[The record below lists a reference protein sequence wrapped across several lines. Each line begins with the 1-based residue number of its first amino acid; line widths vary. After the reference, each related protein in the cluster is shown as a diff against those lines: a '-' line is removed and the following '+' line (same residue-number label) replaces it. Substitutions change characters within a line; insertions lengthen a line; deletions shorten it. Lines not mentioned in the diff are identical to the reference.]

1 MYVVSKE
8 IFRWRRAKRG
18 KRDISICTKLLALE
32 LIVFA
37 PVGALAAPTG
47 GVVTAG
53 AGTISQAGTATNI
66 NQATPRLDVNWQTF
80 STLPAESV
88 NFYQPSAVSVAVNRV
103 IGGVP
108 SMLQGALNANGRVFV
123 LNQAGITFTGTSQV
137 NVGALVAST
146 ARDVTIDGDHYS
158 FSGGGYGQ
166 VINQGNIHVSD
177 GGFAVLAAP
186 YVENTGVIQANLGQ
200 IQLASANNFTVD
212 LRGDGLINFSVSRET
227 IDAIKDAGAKLGVDN
242 SGALQ
247 AQSGTIGI
255 SAALASQIVH
265 SVVNLNG
272 VVDASAL
279 GAGQN
284 GGTVLVSSAGDTNIG
299 GEVHA
304 DGGAN
309 GNGGTI
315 TTWADGT
322 NRFLSGAIMTAR
334 GGTEGGD
341 GGLVKVSGHNV
352 LYRGTVDASAP
363 NGKAGTLLLDP
374 WAITIADGAGTDG
387 SATFYE
393 QNIEATSVGGTNVS
407 LSAYHS
413 ITMNDLADNVLQGGA
428 GDISM
433 TVTQGGTISFV
444 DKNDTIATTTGK
456 ITMTAPDGAEGHGT
470 IDIGH
475 LQTTGDGGAITL
487 TAGSGGIHT
496 ATLSTGGLGLG
507 ISHPGDITL
516 TTTTGGNITTGNIS
530 IIAEGRNSDTASADL
545 NINAGGNVQTGTILV
560 SADANPGYDSSAYAY
575 ATANISGRDITISG
589 DLTVSAHAKGAYGDT
604 ASADAQAS
612 LNAGRNVTV
621 SGNIAVQSK
630 AEMTSGSEAN
640 AKAGLEINAGDNIT
654 LTGDTLVLAEAQQQ
668 GEYGGDAY
676 SDASATL
683 NAGADTTI
691 NGNISVQAKT
701 VNDASSAW
709 NADATANLDV
719 FTGHDLILTGNTL
732 VTADATLGAG
742 GTESADAYTY
752 ASLEAGHDVKVNG
765 DITVQADAV
774 NNGQGASNARADANL
789 SISADNDLS
798 LTGNTLVTAD
808 ATLAAGGSY
817 THAKGSASADLNA
830 GHDATINGNTTVQS
844 TAQNHADGAEGYT
857 DAFSDLHVY
866 ATNDL
871 YLAGNTSV
879 TADATQTGV
888 TGYTGYYDSYGYWHW
903 YNNAQAK
910 AYANLSADHDATIA
924 SGPVSVGATASNEGH
939 AQANAN
945 LDVNA
950 QNDLAVTGDT
960 QATADVTQ
968 IGAGGY
974 YDYYW
979 YNYAQANAETDLSA
993 GHNVTVNGNTTVQ
1006 SAARTQG
1013 EEGSGSAGQSYAYS
1027 YLNVWADNDLNVTG
1041 DMLVTADAT
1050 RTGAGGYYDY
1060 YGYNYAQAYANLN
1073 AGHNGTVNGNMTV
1086 SSTAQNQGGGESES
1100 TGNVYTYAYSYL
1112 NVWADNDLSVTGDP
1126 LVTAD
1131 AIQQGVTGGQYYY
1144 YNYAQANA
1152 SAYLGAGQNVTIVA
1166 DPVTVAANAS
1176 NQGRANAWS
1185 NLCVSAGDGG
1195 EGCGG
1200 YGYDSYNSYGAAGSL
1215 SLTGNT
1221 SVTANATQ
1229 EAGGTNY
1236 YYYNGAYAWAQE
1248 SLYAPDSVTVKGD
1261 STVQANASNQGS
1273 GGDGGEGASAFALL
1287 TAMAEKRDL
1296 TMNGNILVT
1305 ADASQGADGAG
1316 MVNADAYGL
1325 LTAGRNLSITGNTIN
1340 VAATADNQGQY
1351 YYDDG
1356 GYGNANANANAGLV
1370 TLAGI
1375 DLAGIDSESAWNV
1388 IDGYYYGYYGLQLAD
1403 LNEAIGGFTF
1413 GAGNLKIAA
1422 DIKVTAD
1429 ATGVQVAGGNDGGS
1443 GTEAAAISP
1452 MASAL
1457 AVFGAGN
1464 DVQILTDPITVTATT
1479 HQTPA
1484 STEQPAEASG
1494 GTANAVVFA
1503 KAGLAD
1509 GGQAPGNLY
1518 ITGDILATALTDGG
1532 SADLAYAGIGLYAPN
1547 GDLTVLYGTMP
1558 PTAEATLAKVQAPG
1572 PLAVNFSA
1580 RDEKCPGGDC
1590 AEGQDPSF
1598 VAEVEIQAGGKVRV
1612 EPKPK
1617 PSPAN
1622 NKVGIITALEI
1633 NRVEPIEPLPP
1644 GALPLRIGANG
1655 EALWATGVGVTAPTA
1670 YAALTPDI
1678 ETAIAA
1684 GADPTTLLTAPAAGG
1699 KGLSSGLDAYS
1710 IGGTDFCDQVV
1721 SGGCLPRA
1729 EEQGRKKK

>member
-242 SGALQ
+242 SGALR

-284 GGTVLVSSAGDTNIG
+284 GGTVLVTSAGDTNIG

-341 GGLVKVSGHNV
+341 GGLVEVSGHNV

-363 NGKAGTLLLDP
+363 NGKGGTLLLDP
-374 WAITIADGAGTDG
+374 WDLVIADGGGTDG
-387 SATFYE
+387 TATVYE
-393 QNIEATSVGGTNVS
+393 KNVETTSQSGTNVD
-407 LSAYHS
+407 LAAGNS
-413 ITMNDLADNVLQGGA
+413 ITMNKLTDHELTGGS
-428 GDISM
+428 GGISM
-433 TVTQGGTISFV
+433 AVKEATCSTCSITFA
-444 DKNDTIATTTGK
+444 DKGDKITTTGGP
-456 ITMTAPDGAEGHGT
+456 ITMTAPDGAEGGHGT
-470 IDIGH
+470 IDIGR
-475 LQTTGDGGAITL
+475 LQTTGNGGDITL

-530 IIAEGRNSDTASADL
+530 IIAEGRNSDTASANL

-604 ASADAQAS
+604 APADAQAS

-630 AEMTSGSEAN
+630 AEMTSGGEAN

-668 GEYGGDAY
+668 GEYGGGAH

-709 NADATANLDV
+709 NADATANLGV

-742 GTESADAYTY
+742 GTESADAYNTY
-752 ASLEAGHDVKVNG
+752 VSLEAGHDVKVNG

-798 LTGNTLVTAD
+798 LTGNTLVTAN

-817 THAKGSASADLNA
+817 YTHAEGSASAALNA

-857 DAFSDLHVY
+857 DAFSDLYVY

-879 TADATQTGV
+879 TADAMQTGV
-888 TGYTGYYDSYGYWHW
+888 TGYYDYYGYW

-1041 DMLVTADAT
+1041 DTQVTADAT

-1236 YYYNGAYAWAQE
+1236 YYNGAYAWAQE
-1248 SLYAPDSVTVKGD
+1248 SLYAPDNVTVNGD
-1261 STVQANASNQGS
+1261 STVQANAFNRGS
-1273 GGDGGEGASAFALL
+1273 GGNGGEPVDAFALL

-1305 ADASQGADGAG
+1305 ADDYGGVQ
-1316 MVNADAYGL
+1316 ADAFAL
-1325 LTAGRNLSITGNTIN
+1325 LTAGRNLSITGNSIK

-1356 GYGNANANANAGLV
+1356 GYGNASANAGLV

-1375 DLAGIDSESAWNV
+1375 DSESVWNV
-1388 IDGYYYGYYGLQLAD
+1388 IDGYYYGSYGFLAPQLAD
-1403 LNEAIGGFTF
+1403 LNEAIGGLMF